1 MITFILRFILIF
13 WIISI
18 IARWFRRFNF
28 SGKNSDEVT
37 GSGKKTD
44 SPSDI
49 NYTGKI
55 DDADFEEIDSE

>member
-18 IARWFRRFNF
+18 IARWFRKFNL

-37 GSGKKTD
+37 GKRNETD
-44 SPSDI
+44 SSLDI

-55 DDADFEEIDSE
+55 DDADFEEIDSD